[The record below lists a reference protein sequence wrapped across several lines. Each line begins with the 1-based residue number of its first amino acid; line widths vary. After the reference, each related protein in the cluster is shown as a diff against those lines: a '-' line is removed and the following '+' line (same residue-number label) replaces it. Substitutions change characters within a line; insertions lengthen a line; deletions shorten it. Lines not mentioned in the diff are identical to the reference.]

1 MKTAQSIKQ
10 VVTSGLCIGC
20 GLCEAV
26 TDGRV
31 KMVEKQSGSI
41 RLFSLTEFSIDEE
54 ALLLKVCPG
63 VKAEPRNKHMSNNN
77 EVWGNYSSLI

>member
-1 MKTAQSIKQ
+1 
-10 VVTSGLCIGC
+10 
-20 GLCEAV
+20 
-26 TDGRV
+26 
-31 KMVEKQSGSI
+31 MVEKQSGSI